1 VSDGM
6 ECSSIDGSIFSASF
20 LECCFKYWRHL
31 WKSLSWALMLEN
43 LDSVSEIL
51 DTLSPGSA
59 SISRAVF
66 IAVGIILG
74 WKTVE
79 G

>member
-1 VSDGM
+1 MGVY
-6 ECSSIDGSIFSASF
+6 FFASF
-20 LECCFKYWRHL
+20 LECCFRSWRHL

-43 LDSVSEIL
+43 IESVSEIL
-51 DTLSPGSA
+51 DTSSPGSA

-66 IAVGIILG
+66 IVVGIILG

-79 G
+79 E

>member
-1 VSDGM
+1 
-6 ECSSIDGSIFSASF
+6 
-20 LECCFKYWRHL
+20 
-31 WKSLSWALMLEN
+31 MLEN